1 MMEEQAW
8 FDEAQKIACE
18 FIQDDETLGMLML
31 DRAQHYWEQCF
42 DDGLTPQQA
51 LDRLIALLSGG
62 SK

>member
-1 MMEEQAW
+1 MTEQAW

-18 FIQDDETLGMLML
+18 FVQNDETLGMLML
-31 DRAQHYWEQCF
+31 DGSSHYWDQCF

-51 LDRLIALLSGG
+51 LDKLIGRLSGG